1 LGYVDAAWSSMWIQ
15 RHSPGATSRQTRRIT
30 GRRGG
35 VAGLGRCGRAS
46 TRRSLVI
53 LEFASRGLVVA
64 ATVGLVI
71 GPRLLGERF
80 VPGCSRLAQF
90 GSPP

>member
-1 LGYVDAAWSSMWIQ
+1 M
-15 RHSPGATSRQTRRIT
+15 
-30 GRRGG
+30 
-35 VAGLGRCGRAS
+35 
-46 TRRSLVI
+46 RRSLVV
-53 LEFASRGLVVA
+53 LEFAARGLVVA

-80 VPGCSRLAQF
+80 VSGCSRLVYF